1 MLRVYHRKR
10 DKTVFSGMTFQSLTV
25 LQRNG
30 IATTFE
36 GVLIIC
42 GRCAYVAIA
51 IHLVVIESIQKRIYG
66 RSIVHRQMV
75 DAIGLD
81 ASTFGIGAGT
91 LILSIV
97 DYPLWMLG
105 KYVVDSL
112 PDVCLRDSN
121 QCATTQN
128 C

>member
-1 MLRVYHRKR
+1 
-10 DKTVFSGMTFQSLTV
+10 MTFQSLTV

-51 IHLVVIESIQKRIYG
+51 IHLVGIESIQKRIND

-75 DAIGLD
+75 DAIGLR
-81 ASTFGIGAGT
+81 ASTFGVGAGT
-91 LILSIV
+91 FILSIV
-97 DYPLWMLG
+97 DNPLWMLG
-105 KYVVDSL
+105 KYVIDSL

-121 QCATTQN
+121 QCATPQK